1 MVIMNATIYTSGIE
15 MNGEKGKE
23 LKQVNLKK
31 YMTKCMTFTLNGLI
45 KIIGDDGMNQIEMLQ
60 ALMENNK
67 KKARM
72 IKDNKGSESLGC
84 YISTML
90 VVNEEGRVA
99 WMQGKSFYIVSVND
113 KSEWEI
119 IEPKR
124 KLKEMCFGEAYYEF
138 MHADTNLEGV
148 RSVLTGSTLTLDNGH
163 ITKEEYTGKWTIEGI
178 YEDESEDK

>member
-1 MVIMNATIYTSGIE
+1 ME
-15 MNGEKGKE
+15 
-23 LKQVNLKK
+23 
-31 YMTKCMTFTLNGLI
+31 
-45 KIIGDDGMNQIEMLQ
+45 DDGMNTLEMFGKLIE
-60 ALMENNK
+60 NHK
-67 KKARM
+67 RKAVR
-72 IKDNKGSESLGC
+72 IKDRDGNADAKGYKLCVGC
-84 YISTML
+84 YNI
-90 VVNEEGRVA
+90 VVWSHSNLT
-99 WMQGKSFYIVSVND
+99 YDINVND

-178 YEDESEDK
+178 YEDESEDYGE